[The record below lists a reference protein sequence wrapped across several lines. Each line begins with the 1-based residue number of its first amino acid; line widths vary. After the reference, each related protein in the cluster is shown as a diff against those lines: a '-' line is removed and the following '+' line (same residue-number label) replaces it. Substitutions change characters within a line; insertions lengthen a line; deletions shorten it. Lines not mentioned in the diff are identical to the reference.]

1 MLSYYRLSC
10 IETSRQKK
18 KIQEFEWW
26 GDFEISVSKLQQN
39 NTSQRER
46 EGIERER
53 KEKRDFLNNL
63 YSFDSY

>member
-1 MLSYYRLSC
+1 VPGG
-10 IETSRQKK
+10 
-18 KIQEFEWW
+18 W

>member
-1 MLSYYRLSC
+1 MYRD
-10 IETSRQKK
+10 IETKEKNTGVRAGG
-18 KIQEFEWW
+18 W